1 MAMHATLEH
10 LGIDFDNNG
19 INGICNGKLLF
30 WFYNR

>member
-1 MAMHATLEH
+1 MRATLEH

-19 INGICNGKLLF
+19 INGVRNVKLLV